1 MLSTPTNQAHL
12 HHWQSWL
19 ERFLIYLDV
28 ERGYS
33 AHTIENY
40 RRQIIYAAET
50 LAIEQWKQVTSS
62 DIKRV
67 MTQSKKDGASARSIA
82 LRLSALRSF
91 FRFLIARKQVP
102 TNPVDTIQAPKQAK
116 PLPKQLNIEQTSQLL
131 DSPANDPLSLRD
143 QAMFELMYGC
153 GLRLAELT
161 SLNLAD
167 ISPDNTL
174 RVTGKGS
181 KQRILPLGRLAQR
194 ALLNWLSIR
203 MKFASEYESALF
215 VSSRGT
221 RISTRQ
227 VAKRLKKN
235 AIEKGLDIEVSP
247 HKLRHSF
254 ATHVLES
261 SGDLRSVQE
270 LLGHANLSTTQVYT
284 HLDFQHL
291 AKVYDSAH
299 PRAKKS
305 SASKAHKD

>member
-1 MLSTPTNQAHL
+1 MVATPDPQKAL

-33 AHTIENY
+33 PHTVENY
-40 RRQIIYAAET
+40 RRQIEYTADI
-50 LAIEQWKQVTSS
+50 LAIDNWQQVTSS

-131 DSPANDPLSLRD
+131 DNGAKDNLAIRD
-143 QAMFELMYGC
+143 QAMFELLYGC

-161 SLNLAD
+161 SLNIAD
-167 ISPDNTL
+167 ISPDHTL

-194 ALLNWLSIR
+194 ALLEWLKIR
-203 MKFASEYESALF
+203 KKLTNDYESALF
-215 VSSRGT
+215 VSSRGS

-227 VAKRLKKN
+227 VAKRLKKS
-235 AIEKGLDIEVSP
+235 ALEKGLDIEVSP

-291 AKVYDSAH
+291 AKVYDAAH
-299 PRAKKS
+299 PRAKKTRAS
-305 SASKAHKD
+305 SAKKE